1 MAFFSLLSS
10 ILQNSSGVFTG
21 TVVAIYIENMNQ
33 ESEIL
38 AAYEK
43 DRVQTNVDK
52 IMWVGIIVMAI
63 AITLDFA
70 LAFWLGKLL
79 HT

>member
-1 MAFFSLLSS
+1 
-10 ILQNSSGVFTG
+10 
-21 TVVAIYIENMNQ
+21 MNQ
-33 ESEIL
+33 EPEIL

-43 DRVQTNVDK
+43 DRVQINVDK
-52 IMWVGIIVMAI
+52 IMWIGIIVMAI

-79 HT
+79 YI